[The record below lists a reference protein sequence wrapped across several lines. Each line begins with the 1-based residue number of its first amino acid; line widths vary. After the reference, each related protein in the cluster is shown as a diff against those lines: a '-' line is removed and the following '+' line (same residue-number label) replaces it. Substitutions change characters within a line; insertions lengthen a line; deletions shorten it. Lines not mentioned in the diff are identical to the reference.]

1 MTDTAYV
8 GFDCSSK
15 AIHGVVMDE
24 NYNIIAQ
31 KKWASKEK
39 TFEERFPEFATN
51 FCNDLSKIIL
61 NPKTEK
67 VNIAI
72 EQAVFI
78 QNPRTTVEIANVIGC
93 VRTACYLRSF
103 NVKVVDNTK
112 WKKDV
117 LGKGNAK
124 KSDIMAHAKEK
135 WGDIFPEQDFADAAC
150 IAAWAVKED
159 LNDNATSK

>member
-1 MTDTAYV
+1 MTDIAYV

-24 NYNIIAQ
+24 NSNIIAQ
-31 KKWASKEK
+31 HKWASKEK
-39 TFEERFPEFATN
+39 TFEKRFPEFATN
-51 FCNDLSKIIL
+51 FCKDLSKIIL
-61 NPKTEK
+61 NPKREK
-67 VNIAI
+67 VEVAI

-93 VRTACYLRSF
+93 VRTACYLQDF

-112 WKKDV
+112 WKKEV

-124 KSDIMAHAKEK
+124 KVDIMIYAKEK
-135 WGDIFPEQDFADAAC
+135 WGDVFPEQDFADAAC

-159 LNDNATSK
+159 LNG

>member
-1 MTDTAYV
+1 MTDIAYV

-24 NYNIIAQ
+24 NSNIIAQ
-31 KKWASKEK
+31 HKWASKEK
-39 TFEERFPEFATN
+39 TFEKRFPEFATN
-51 FCNDLSKIIL
+51 FCKDLSKIIL
-61 NPKTEK
+61 NPKREK
-67 VNIAI
+67 VEVAI

-93 VRTACYLRSF
+93 VRTACYLQDF

-112 WKKDV
+112 WKKEI

-124 KSDIMAHAKEK
+124 KPEIMAYAKEK

-159 LNDNATSK
+159 LNDDATS

>member
-1 MTDTAYV
+1 MIDIAYV

-15 AIHGVVMDE
+15 AIHGVVMDKD
-24 NYNIIAQ
+24 YNIVAQ
-31 KKWASKEK
+31 HKWASKEK
-39 TFEERFPEFATN
+39 TFEKRFPEFATN

>member
-1 MTDTAYV
+1 MTDIAYV
-8 GFDCSSK
+8 GFDCPSK
-15 AIHGVVMDE
+15 AIHGVVMDNE
-24 NYNIIAQ
+24 FNIIAQ
-31 KKWASKEK
+31 HKWASKEK
-39 TFEERFPEFATN
+39 TFEKRFPEFATN

-67 VNIAI
+67 ACVAI

-93 VRTACYLRSF
+93 VRTACYLRGF
-103 NVKVVDNTK
+103 DVKVVDNTK
-112 WKKDV
+112 WKKAV
-117 LGKGNAK
+117 LGKGNSK
-124 KSDIMAHAKEK
+124 KSDIMTYAKEK

-159 LNDNATSK
+159 WNDDATSK